1 MNRSI
6 TSNEI
11 ESVILK
17 HSTNRSPGPDVFTS
31 EFYQT
36 ATLLK
41 LSPKKPHK
49 KEHFQT
55 HSEASIIVIPK
66 LNKDLTQKRK
76 LQANITDEHRGKNP
90 QQNSSNQK
98 PKTY

>member
-31 EFYQT
+31 EFYQ
-36 ATLLK
+36 LLF
-41 LSPKKPHK
+41 SNYPQKKPHK

-76 LQANITDEHRGKNP
+76 LQANITDEHRYKNP
-90 QQNSSNQK
+90 SQNSSNQN
-98 PKTY
+98 PTTH